1 MKNKLTRRSFH
12 RLAASAIIGNSLL
25 PSCFS
30 SSLSSE
36 QHPQTGTLLHPG
48 MLHSQTDLH
57 RMRNAILARHEP
69 IFSGFEIFR
78 QHPNSQAT
86 YAMRGPADTIGRN
99 PTVHVDIF
107 DSDANAAYQCALMSC
122 LTGEA
127 AYATISKQ
135 ILNAWTRTLQSI
147 TGADAVLCAALG
159 GFKLLN
165 AAELIRHSNAGWSPS
180 EIQTAATCFRQVFL
194 PVLRNYAPFANGNWD
209 TAAIKC
215 KMAIGIF
222 CDDLAVVD
230 ESLRYYLNGC
240 GDGSLAHY
248 IFPGGQCQ
256 ESGRDQQHTQLGLAH
271 MGDVCEMAWNQGWDL
286 YAALDNRLLEGFEYT
301 AKYNSGFDVPFTP
314 DQDQTGKYS
323 HSVISPRGPLRP
335 VYEQIYNH
343 YARRKGLPAPYTQ
356 KAAEKLRPEGAANG
370 ADHPGF
376 GTLLYSRTKE
386 DSASST
392 AIAGPLALYATPA
405 AAQIT
410 LRWVPST
417 RIQNYVVHRIEE
429 RSGKSQEI
437 AAQVKGAE
445 FVDRTAQR
453 GLTYL
458 YQLQAANTTRGLRE
472 IRAVAG
478 LPSQWAACNFGKGLP
493 LGDAS
498 VAELGFVLKAYG
510 LEPFAG
516 SEQGLF
522 LYKELEKN
530 GEITGCVSPLL
541 ASQSATFGLMLRS
554 TPAANAPMVALTIA
568 PEAKNERPQWL
579 LSLFAREAAG
589 EPARVRGKLPLEA
602 PFTSWGRLASPI
614 WLRLIR
620 RRNSVTAGL
629 SANGVEWKQ
638 VGEMEIAGT
647 YPLGGAFACSG
658 LGEQPALITFE
669 QLNIEKSI
677 TTKGVHHMKNH

>member
-12 RLAASAIIGNSLL
+12 RLAASAILGNSLL

-36 QHPQTGTLLHPG
+36 QHPQTGTLIHPG
-48 MLHSQTDLH
+48 MLHSQADLD
-57 RMRNAILARHEP
+57 RMKTAILARREP

-86 YAMRGPADTIGRN
+86 YAMRGPAETIGRN
-99 PTVHVDIF
+99 PTVHVDLF
-107 DSDANAAYQCALMSC
+107 DSDANAAYQCALMWC
-122 LTGEA
+122 ITGET
-127 AYATISKQ
+127 AYATVSKQ
-135 ILNAWTRTLQSI
+135 ILSAWTRTLQSI

-159 GFKLLN
+159 GFKLIN

-215 KMAIGIF
+215 RMAIGIF
-222 CDDLAVVD
+222 CDDIALVD

-240 GDGSLAHY
+240 GDGGLAHY

-256 ESGRDQQHTQLGLAH
+256 ESGRDQQHTQLGLGH
-271 MGDVCEMAWNQGWDL
+271 MGDACEMAWNQGWDL
-286 YAALDNRLLEGFEYT
+286 YAALGNRLLEGFEYT
-301 AKYNSGFDVPFTP
+301 AKYNIGFDVPFTP

-323 HSVISPRGPLRP
+323 HSVISPRGALRP

-343 YARRKGLPAPYTQ
+343 YACRKRLPAPYTQ
-356 KAAEKLRPEGAANG
+356 KAAERLRPEGAANG

-376 GTLLYSRTKE
+376 GTLLYSRTEE
-386 DSASST
+386 DWAPST
-392 AIAGPLALYATPA
+392 TLAEPLALYATPA

-417 RIQNYVVHRIEE
+417 RLQNYVVHRMEE
-429 RSGKSQEI
+429 QSGKFQRI
-437 AAQVKGAE
+437 ATQVTGAE
-445 FVDRTAQR
+445 FVDRTVQPGHAYR
-453 GLTYL
+453 
-458 YQLQAANTTRGLRE
+458 YQLRATNTSKGLRE

-493 LGDAS
+493 LGNAS
-498 VAELGFVLKAYG
+498 VAERSFVLQAYG
-510 LEPFAG
+510 LEPFAD

-530 GEITGCVSPLL
+530 GAITGCVSPLL

-554 TPAANAPMVALTIA
+554 TPAANNPMVALMIA
-568 PEAKNERPQWL
+568 PDAKSERPQWL
-579 LSLFAREAAG
+579 LTLIARQAAG
-589 EPARVRGKLPLEA
+589 EPVRIRSKVPLEA

-620 RRNSVTAGL
+620 RGNSVLAGL
-629 SANGVEWKQ
+629 SANGVEWKMI
-638 VGEMEIAGT
+638 GEMEIAVPH
-647 YPLGGAFACSG
+647 PLAGAFACSG
-658 LGEQPALITFE
+658 LGERPALITFE
-669 QLNIEKSI
+669 QLNIEKMPPPKANMQRSI
-677 TTKGVHHMKNH
+677 T